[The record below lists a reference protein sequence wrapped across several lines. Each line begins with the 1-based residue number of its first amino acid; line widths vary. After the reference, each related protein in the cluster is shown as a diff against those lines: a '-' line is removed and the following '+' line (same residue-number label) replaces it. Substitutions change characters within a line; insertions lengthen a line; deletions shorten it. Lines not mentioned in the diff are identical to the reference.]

1 MKISGLLLLI
11 SAVVIAIAAGWI
23 YQSQSKVGDTRTA
36 IEIPVDID
44 YFLSKV
50 NYRVMNDEGLLDYR
64 LKTPYLQH
72 FRGDDISKIDMP
84 EIDIF
89 RSEGDWKVVA
99 QTAEMLHKTNTIK
112 LIDDVKMEK
121 QGKEITLFS
130 ADLMRFESDL
140 DLVTSERRVRL
151 ISKNTQIDADKAV
164 LDLDKNI
171 YRFTNTRAIY
181 NRAIDNNENS

>member
-1 MKISGLLLLI
+1 MKISSLFLLI

-23 YQSQSKVGDTRTA
+23 YQSQSKVSETRA
-36 IEIPVDID
+36 EIEIPVDID

-50 NYRVMNDEGLLDYR
+50 NYRVMNKEGVLDYH

-89 RSEGDWKVVA
+89 RRNDHWQMAA
-99 QTAEMLHKTNTIK
+99 QTAEMHHKVNTLR
-112 LIDDVKMEK
+112 LIDDVVMEK
-121 QGKEITLFS
+121 QGKEVMLFS
-130 ADLMRFESDL
+130 AEIMQFESDL

-151 ISKNTQIDADKAV
+151 VSKNSQIDADKAV

-181 NRAIDNNENS
+181 NRTVYNNENS